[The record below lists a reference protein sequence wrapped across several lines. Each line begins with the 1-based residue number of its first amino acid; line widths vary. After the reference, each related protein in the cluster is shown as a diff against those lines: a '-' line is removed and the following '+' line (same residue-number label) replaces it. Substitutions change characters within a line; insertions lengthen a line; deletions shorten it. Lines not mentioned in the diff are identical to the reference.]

1 MFQPRPEGRR
11 NDRSRARSAAAAD
24 DARGRPSA
32 LGSGPVKP
40 PWLRSVTTAAVIAA
54 HVLVFGI
61 LAYSAKPNA
70 ISLNSVSMDLVSE
83 GDFFEQEEVAEADD
97 TPPPEAVEEPEI
109 ALPPPVVM
117 APDAVPLPAKKE
129 DVDEIKKKV
138 EQQQVQRAQQRQ
150 QAQARRRYGAPEGH
164 AASSGASQA
173 TCLAHIAAALRRH
186 TPGSTS
192 LGAGPCACDV
202 PRQSGRRSV
211 GRLGVGIDV
220 GACGSGP
227 ANRVVRR
234 AVQACAARPMSARR
248 SPSIDANGGGRSR
261 PPSSDRSEIFGGM
274 MRLARLLTLAAALAA
289 CARARRERQ
298 ARGLRQRRHLRQRKL
313 LRRRARR
320 RPLRRR
326 PRRERPRPPPLRRCR
341 KASSSGRSTPRSPSK
356 RPRKVL
362 PARVK

>member
-1 MFQPRPEGRR
+1 MT
-11 NDRSRARSAAAAD
+11 DL
-24 DARGRPSA
+24 A
-32 LGSGPVKP
+32 LGPQQQQMTREGDRPPSDPDRIKP

-54 HVLVFGI
+54 HILVFGI

-70 ISLNSVSMDLVSE
+70 ISLDSVSMDLVSE

-192 LGAGPCACDV
+192 LGAGPCASDV
-202 PRQSGRRSV
+202 PRQPRRRSV

-227 ANRVVRR
+227 ANRVVVARSKHVR
-234 AVQACAARPMSARR
+234 LGLCQPGVRLPLTPTAA
-248 SPSIDANGGGRSR
+248 D
-261 PPSSDRSEIFGGM
+261 
-274 MRLARLLTLAAALAA
+274 
-289 CARARRERQ
+289 ARAR
-298 ARGLRQRRHLRQRKL
+298 
-313 LRRRARR
+313 
-320 RPLRRR
+320 P
-326 PRRERPRPPPLRRCR
+326 
-341 KASSSGRSTPRSPSK
+341 SSM
-356 RPRKVL
+356 VL
-362 PARVK
+362 KYLGG